1 LEFVSQASM
10 PVPVVLL
17 DAIVDDGLG
26 DLYDPVL
33 SFTTDGSRP
42 SRRGYK

>member
-1 LEFVSQASM
+1 M

-26 DLYDPVL
+26 DHWYMSDPG
-33 SFTTDGSRP
+33 FI
-42 SRRGYK
+42 YN